1 VRVSGLSY
9 DAQNADI
16 ESFFNTFCEVKS
28 VNLLT
33 DRNTGRSKGMCFVKL
48 ASQDSLD
55 KAVANNRCEHMGRY
69 LNIEQAQGRQ
79 QRQQFNAGATNG
91 GNSHLAGVAT
101 TLFVGNLSFK
111 TVEAGLEKAFA
122 QIGGVTGVRIAKD
135 QEGYSRGFGHIDF
148 DSPDSAQKALAMAG
162 TPVDGREIRCDLSQ
176 PKTGGAGGFGGNR
189 GGAPRGG
196 RGGFRGGNG

>member
-1 VRVSGLSY
+1 
-9 DAQNADI
+9 
-16 ESFFNTFCEVKS
+16 
-28 VNLLT
+28 
-33 DRNTGRSKGMCFVKL
+33 M
-48 ASQDSLD
+48 
-55 KAVANNRCEHMGRY
+55 
-69 LNIEQAQGRQ
+69 
-79 QRQQFNAGATNG
+79 
-91 GNSHLAGVAT
+91 AGVAT

-135 QEGYSRGFGHIDF
+135 QEGYSRGFGHVDF
-148 DSPDSAQKALAMAG
+148 DTPENAQKALSLAG

-176 PKTGGAGGFGGNR
+176 PKTGGPGGNR